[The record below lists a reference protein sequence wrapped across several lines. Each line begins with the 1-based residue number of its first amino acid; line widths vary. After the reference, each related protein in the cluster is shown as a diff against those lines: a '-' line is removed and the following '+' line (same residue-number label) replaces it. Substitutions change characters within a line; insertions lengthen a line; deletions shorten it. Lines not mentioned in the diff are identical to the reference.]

1 MSTIEKKSI
10 PSKFLLSP
18 VKIYFLTM
26 GPNNFGNKILF
37 LFISGNG
44 AQFQIRVLTTAANT
58 GAAGSGFDLVYAQV
72 GCS

>member
-1 MSTIEKKSI
+1 MSKNDNIRI
-10 PSKFLLSP
+10 LSLKGFF
-18 VKIYFLTM
+18 VSNLNMF
-26 GPNNFGNKILF
+26 F
-37 LFISGNG
+37 FISGNG